1 MRFSELIYNDNKITN
16 NKQILNILEK
26 EGLHWLIDSE
36 IEDAKIEIKNNTLI
50 WHNGSYFSGN
60 WHYGIFKDGKF
71 YGTFENGILEG
82 GIFRGK
88 FVSGV
93 KLV

>member
-1 MRFSELIYNDNKITN
+1 MRFSELIYNGDKITN
-16 NKQILNILEK
+16 NNQILNILEN
-26 EGLHWLIDSE
+26 ENLHWLIDSE
-36 IEDAKIEIKNNTLI
+36 IEDAEIEIKNNTLI